1 MRHIILL
8 MLSLTCLAAAFW
20 GWCMNIGHLLSGAD
34 MGAGE
39 IVVRAIGVL
48 IPIIGAVAGYL

>member
-1 MRHIILL
+1 MRHIIGLIVA
-8 MLSLTCLAAAFW
+8 LTVLVAAFW

-48 IPIIGAVAGYL
+48 VPIIGAVAGYL